1 MAEQFGI
8 RLSVDVDSLIVS
20 VNQAISKINGE
31 RNGEISTVK
40 LNVDTSKFDSAIKK
54 LKTELASITGKST
67 TPKVELGTSRADG
80 QVTLDELTALKK
92 VEEELANP
100 KGLAAVQVEFS
111 KTTEVVKGLT
121 NAVSAFKAEYSSI
134 TGDNIKALREQVQGL
149 TVDLANSTKAN
160 VGGKSTTKTSKNK
173 STNAENAA
181 VEAAKEQQQEYN
193 KVGQAV
199 EEAAQKAVEAE
210 KKLERETQN
219 TNNLLKTREILYE
232 KTGNK
237 RRAETYGDSSNRT
250 TYNYLNGN
258 KTSTVTEINLER
270 QRKLL
275 EQNYA
280 AASKL
285 ASELDNVAIKYA
297 GVNKESG
304 VNKEIGKAAV
314 GEKNG
319 IGAKQIIKDA
329 NALETLNGLY
339 EKIKTSIEAIKTA
352 SAGTTSQ
359 IEADVK
365 TQIDD
370 YKRLVEAY
378 QRLETGGTS
387 LRKKDVD
394 TIKQQQTSSLD
405 EFYQKVIKSGVSVD
419 EFKGKVSELKTQ
431 LENVTNR
438 DSLTNFLNEFDI
450 LKSKFSAL
458 NEQARTTADIS
469 KQIEKALNGLDKIS
483 NNPTLFRNKGYN
495 EAEYSNLISSVDALK
510 NKYLELQSSLKTD
523 SSAENLANVKARAT
537 ELEEE
542 LKKTGRQAAN
552 LKAEL
557 GGIKIDENAARK
569 VAQTHALIA
578 DLMRKNAYAM
588 GKENTIS
595 GSGLTFGQELSQL
608 ESQLKQFPDSVNAI
622 NNQVRVLQANIKTL
636 GYEGNTLLG
645 EMKEKITKF
654 VKWTGMTLL
663 VTKARMY
670 IRKLFTTVYE
680 LDTAL
685 IDLRKTFKGTNEEL
699 EDFYFEANKL
709 AKQMGVT
716 TQEIIQQGSA
726 WSRLGYS
733 TNEAMKKMAEMS
745 SMFAAI
751 SPDMNVEQAQNG
763 LVSIMKAFDIDP
775 NNVLDEILSKVN
787 IIGNTAAT
795 SNGEIVTMLEK
806 SSSAMKEANNTLE
819 QTIALETAAMIQWLC
834 A

>member
-8 RLSVDVDSLIVS
+8 RLSVVTEDLLASI
-20 VNQAISKINGE
+20 NKAIDNINSSGALH
-31 RNGEISTVK
+31 NIKVGA
-40 LNVDTSKFDSAIKK
+40 DTSKFDSAIKK

-100 KGLAAVQVEFS
+100 KGLAAVQAEFS

-160 VGGKSTTKTSKNK
+160 VGGKSTTKTSKTK
-173 STNAENAA
+173 STNAENTA
-181 VEAAKEQQQEYN
+181 VEAAKEQQKEYK

-210 KKLERETQN
+210 KKLGIETEN
-219 TNNLLKTREILYE
+219 TNKLLKTRQILNE
-232 KTGNK
+232 QTGDK
-237 RRAETYGDSSNRT
+237 RKSETYGNAFNRV
-250 TYNYLNGN
+250 TYNSFNGN
-258 KTSTVTEINLER
+258 PTTTVIETNLER
-270 QRKLL
+270 QRKQL

-285 ASELDNVAIKYA
+285 ASKLEDVKSKYA
-297 GVNKESG
+297 DINGQKPVTDVN
-304 VNKEIGKAAV
+304 N
-314 GEKNG
+314 
-319 IGAKQIIKDA
+319 
-329 NALETLNGLY
+329 LNDLNSKY
-339 EKIKTSIEAIKTA
+339 DSISATISKIPSA
-352 SAGTTSQ
+352 SAEMVARLKADTESQ
-359 IEADVK
+359 IAELE
-365 TQIDD
+365 
-370 YKRLVEAY
+370 RLVRQY
-378 QRLETGGTS
+378 QNVEYAATS
-387 LRKKDVD
+387 LRTKDIG
-394 TIKQQQTSSLD
+394 TIKADQTNEIEKFTQKIINSRVPITELSSD
-405 EFYQKVIKSGVSVD
+405 IET
-419 EFKGKVSELKTQ
+419 LKNS
-431 LENVTNR
+431 LNNVTDKNT
-438 DSLTNFLNEFDI
+438 LVEFLNQFDI

-495 EAEYSNLISSVDALK
+495 ETEYNNLISSVDALK
-510 NKYLELQSSLKTD
+510 NKYLELQNSLKTD

-542 LKKTGRQAAN
+542 LKKTGKQAAN

-608 ESQLKQFPDSVNAI
+608 ESQLRQFPNSVDAI
-622 NNQVRVLQANIKTL
+622 NSKVRVLEANIKTL

-733 TNEAMKKMAEMS
+733 TNETMKKMAEMS